1 MKLVMKISKLTII
14 PVLLTLII
22 FSGCAKKSDSS
33 SSTSTAS
40 SSSSTTGGYTRE
52 TMPAN
57 TAVKLPSS
65 LTSQASSSS
74 RTAYAP
80 MSDSISPPS

>member
-1 MKLVMKISKLTII
+1 MKTSKLPVILISFFCFII
-14 PVLLTLII
+14 I
-22 FSGCAKKSDSS
+22 SCSSSSDSS
-33 SSTSTAS
+33 SGTT
-40 SSSSTTGGYTRE
+40 SSTTEGYTRE

-57 TAVKLPSS
+57 TAVQLPSS

-80 MSDSISPPS
+80 MSDSISPA